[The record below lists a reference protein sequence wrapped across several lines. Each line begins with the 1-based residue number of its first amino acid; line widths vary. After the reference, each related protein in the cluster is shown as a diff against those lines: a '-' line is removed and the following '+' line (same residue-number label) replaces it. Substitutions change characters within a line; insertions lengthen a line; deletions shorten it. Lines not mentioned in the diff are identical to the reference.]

1 MTDPGYRVPRKTVHG
16 RLRQK
21 AITKTEVDLSFLG
34 HILEKCRTA
43 TQPILHYYQRGEDAG
58 ASTESRSR
66 SCGISLL
73 VELVVVVVVIVVVV
87 VVVVVAFNASASEVI
102 FTAITDSHKPNKR
115 KTPAVQMI

>member
-1 MTDPGYRVPRKTVHG
+1 MPYR
-16 RLRQK
+16 
-21 AITKTEVDLSFLG
+21 
-34 HILEKCRTA
+34 
-43 TQPILHYYQRGEDAG
+43 TQPILHYYQHGEDAG

-73 VELVVVVVVIVVVV
+73 VELVVVVVVIVVV